1 MSHYQTTKIMKE
13 IKITICGDVLAVD
26 YCSQI
31 YEFDEDYNLICSWS
45 KIDALTVNDG
55 EENLVKEKGK
65 YITTRTYLHDLFSRI
80 EPPHPFPLTVHTRT
94 YYNQRVEYTIQLNDD
109 EEFDI
114 KKLQL
119 IKTLEFDT
127 QDFGFFIFADF
138 IMYDGNQIDT
148 YDTECYCPE
157 EKMYNEFEIEGL
169 VNF

>member
-1 MSHYQTTKIMKE
+1 MKE
-13 IKITICGDVLAVD
+13 VKITITGDILACD
-26 YCSQI
+26 YCSQL

-45 KIDALTVNDG
+45 KITSLTVDDG
-55 EENLVKEKGK
+55 EENLVKQKGK
-65 YITTRTYLHDLFSRI
+65 YITTKTYLHEMFAHI
-80 EPPHPFPLTVHTRT
+80 EPPHPFPLTFHTRT
-94 YYNQRVEYTIQLNDD
+94 YYNQRVEYIIPLQD

-119 IKTLEFDT
+119 MKTLEFDT
-127 QDFGFFIFADF
+127 SDFPFFIFADF

>member
-1 MSHYQTTKIMKE
+1 MKTV
-13 IKITICGDVLAVD
+13 KITIFGDILAVD

-31 YEFDEDYNLICSWS
+31 YEFEEDYNLICAWER
-45 KIDALTVNDG
+45 IDALTVNDS
-55 EENLVKEKGK
+55 EENLVKAKGK
-65 YITTRTYLHDLFSRI
+65 YITTRTYLHELFSHI
-80 EPPHPFPLTVHTRT
+80 EPSHPFPLTVHTRT
-94 YYNQRVEYTIQLNDD
+94 YYNQRVEYTIQLQND

-119 IKTLEFDT
+119 MKTLEFDT

-148 YDTECYCPE
+148 YDTEDYCPE
-157 EKMYNEFEIEGL
+157 EKMYNEFEVYGL

>member
-1 MSHYQTTKIMKE
+1 MKTV
-13 IKITICGDVLAVD
+13 KITIHGDILAVD
-26 YCSQI
+26 YCSQL
-31 YEFDEDYNLICSWS
+31 YEFAEDYNLICAWE
-45 KIDALTVNDG
+45 KITSLTVDDG
-55 EENLVKEKGK
+55 EENLVKNKGK
-65 YITTRTYLHDLFSRI
+65 YIVTRTYLHDMFSRI

-94 YYNQRVEYTIQLNDD
+94 YYNQRVEYIIQLQDG

-119 IKTLEFDT
+119 MKTVEFDT
-127 QDFGFFIFADF
+127 SDFGFFIFADF